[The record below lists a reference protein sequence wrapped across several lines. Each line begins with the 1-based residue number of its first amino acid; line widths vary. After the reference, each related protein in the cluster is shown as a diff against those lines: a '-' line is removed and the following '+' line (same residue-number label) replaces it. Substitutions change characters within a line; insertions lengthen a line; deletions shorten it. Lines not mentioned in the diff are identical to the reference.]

1 MGLLDTIKSVFSRNI
16 KDKLKTSLEKDVSNY
31 VKDKLSGSVEDVFTS
46 MMNTKLFKDINYS
59 LTENPM
65 FDLKHYM
72 LDRLTRYK
80 EYDLIQSK
88 IPEQDK
94 QVMLY
99 YDLVINP
106 ETYTQDFLNFDIYQ
120 DDSLFDFL
128 IPTKTTKYDTETFL
142 EKKTINLQTYL
153 KIYSRKNNLYKI
165 IKKQIHD
172 QIFYGDGFIEILDP
186 PFEEFKKLDK
196 DVFVTN
202 YLTYQS
208 ISPKRVVLLQIQNIN
223 LGYLV
228 IPDEMTANS
237 LNEQQLVIDFL
248 LYLLKELDVD
258 KFKSFTKHQVI
269 SETKYDLDEFQD
281 IMALNTEKEV
291 KELSYESIEK
301 LRNLLETNV
310 LYVNELQNVIKEQ
323 TVNSQMFKDKF
334 TLVFQMDLT
343 RYMSKR
349 HKPGSSSEIED
360 LMAIDDTYASLFRE
374 QQVRYILPD
383 RMAHITLTNYKYYPY
398 GQGILDSVRSIQSLV
413 LLLEYQMVIY
423 RLTKA
428 PDRRK
433 YTIDV
438 TGIQKEKIP
447 EYINRIK
454 NELKS
459 IKTIDVNGSIQE
471 NLDLITLM
479 EDYFILRK
487 NGTDMVDIGDVPGQE
502 MQKWY
507 DDMKYWHDK
516 LLSAIGIPP
525 SYLGFQEGLSGVQ
538 TVLMIQDHRV
548 QRQVIRMQSDL
559 NEGLNALFFNTF
571 KILND
576 INNQRKTQSIDETL
590 YRFFKNNDIE
600 IKLFAPTQLEQ
611 KEKSDLV
618 STRLSMIKDIQ
629 DMTGYRLE
637 DLLTYFNIFT
647 SSEISEFVQKKEEEE
662 RTKENEKKEKKQK
675 GEDVEEEKEDEEV
688 PGLSDLSDFSV

>member
-1 MGLLDTIKSVFSRNI
+1 MGLFNTIKNIFQKKVQDNI
-16 KDKLKTSLEKDVSNY
+16 KTNLKKDISDY
-31 VKDKLSGSVEDVFTS
+31 AKEKLSGSMEDVFNS
-46 MMNTKLFKDINYS
+46 IINTKVFKDINNS
-59 LTENPM
+59 LMDNVP
-65 FDLKHYM
+65 FDLKQYM
-72 LDRLTRYK
+72 ADRLLRYK
-80 EYDLIQSK
+80 EYDLIASK

-94 QVMLY
+94 QVMLF
-99 YDLVINP
+99 YDLIINP

-120 DDSLFDFL
+120 NDTLFEFKRTVKDMSN
-128 IPTKTTKYDTETFL
+128 ENFL
-142 EKKTINLQTYL
+142 EKKSINLQTYL
-153 KIYSRKNNLYKI
+153 NIYTRKNNLYKI
-165 IKKQIHD
+165 IKKQIYD
-172 QIFYGDGFIEILDP
+172 QVFYGDGFIEIMEPGLNEISSLKD
-186 PFEEFKKLDK
+186 

-208 ISPKRVVLLQIQNIN
+208 ISPKRTVLLQIQNIK
-223 LGYLV
+223 LGYLI
-228 IPDEMTANS
+228 IPEEITANAM
-237 LNEQQLVIDFL
+237 NEKQLVIDFL

-258 KFKSFTKHQVI
+258 RFKQFTKHQII
-269 SETKYDLDEFQD
+269 SESIYEIDDFQD
-281 IMALNTEKEV
+281 VMNLSTESTNY
-291 KELSYESIEK
+291 ELSYESVEK
-301 LRNLLETNV
+301 IRTILENNV
-310 LYVNELQNVIKEQ
+310 SYTKQLQEIINEQ

-334 TLVFQMDLT
+334 TLVFQMDLS
-343 RYMSKR
+343 RYMSSK
-349 HKPGSSSEIED
+349 KPGSRDIED
-360 LMAIDDTYASLFRE
+360 LMAIDDTYSSVFRE

-383 RMAHITLTNYKYYPY
+383 RMAHFSLTNYKYYPY
-398 GQGILDSVRSIQSLV
+398 GQGVLDSVRSIQSLI
-413 LLLEYQMVIY
+413 LLLEYQMIIY

-459 IKTIDVNGSIQE
+459 IKTIDVNGTIQE

-525 SYLGFQEGLSGVQ
+525 SYLGFNEGLSGVQ

-548 QRQVIRMQSDL
+548 QRQVIRLQNDL
-559 NEGLNALFFNTF
+559 NEGLNELYTNTF
-571 KILND
+571 KIL
-576 INNQRKTQSIDETL
+576 KTIMNKRQTKPIDDKIFDL
-590 YRFFKNNDIE
+590 FNNNDIE
-600 IKLFAPTQLEQ
+600 VKLFAPVQLEQ

-618 STRLSMIKDIQ
+618 SSRLSMIRDIQ
-629 DMTGYRLE
+629 GMTEYRTE
-637 DLLTYFNIFT
+637 DLLVYFNIFT
-647 SSEISEFVQKKEEEE
+647 SSEIQEFVQKKELEE
-662 RTKENEKKEKKQK
+662 KELEQEKKRKKQQ
-675 GEDVEEEKEDEEV
+675 GEEVEEEEKEEERSSI
-688 PGLSDLSDFSV
+688 PGFDDLDF